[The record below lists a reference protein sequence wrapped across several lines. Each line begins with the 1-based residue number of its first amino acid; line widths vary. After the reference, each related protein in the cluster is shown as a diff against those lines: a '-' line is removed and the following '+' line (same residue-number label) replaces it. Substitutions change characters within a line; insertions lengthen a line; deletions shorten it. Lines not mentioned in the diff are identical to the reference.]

1 MMGADAS
8 AGCTMNNIR
17 SKIFGDG
24 KPIDGHE
31 LLKAK
36 SPRGASAARGL
47 HTIAVERQEARSG
60 NTRDN
65 DRHRLTEQ
73 AVTVTHRRKK
83 HEAEL
88 INLSGGGAMI
98 HANFVPKL
106 WDRIDL
112 HLGENGTIESAVRW
126 IKNDRIGLEF
136 AHETKID
143 CSREERAQL
152 LTDVIGRS
160 FPDLAIEVAVP
171 APEQQREDSAAR
183 DDHRRGEPRHPLIWS
198 GTAHFNH
205 QSAPVRLRNISATG
219 ALIESSLALPEGAEM
234 LLDLNEAGSIFATVS
249 WALGDQA
256 GLRFNDR
263 YDMKQLARAK
273 PELASVNWESPAY
286 LVAGDQG
293 SSAWAKEWGRASLS
307 DLKADLEGYL
317 KH

>member
-1 MMGADAS
+1 
-8 AGCTMNNIR
+8 MNNIR

-24 KPIDGHE
+24 QPIEGHK

-36 SPRGASAARGL
+36 SPRGASAKQGL
-47 HTIAVERQEARSG
+47 HTIAVQRQETRSG

-65 DRHRLTEQ
+65 DRHRLAEQ
-73 AVTVTHRRKK
+73 PVTVTHRRKK
-83 HEAEL
+83 HETEL

-98 HANFVPKL
+98 RADFVPKL
-106 WDRIDL
+106 WDRVDL
-112 HLGENGTIESAVRW
+112 HLGENGTIECAVRW
-126 IKNDRIGLEF
+126 LKNDRIGLEF
-136 AHETKID
+136 AHETQIE

-152 LTDVIGRS
+152 LSDVIGRS
-160 FPDLAIEVAVP
+160 FPDLTIEVTVP
-171 APEQQREDSAAR
+171 APEAKRENSAAPG
-183 DDHRRGEPRHPLIWS
+183 DHRRGEARHPLIWS
-198 GTAHFNH
+198 GNAHFNH

-256 GLRFNDR
+256 GLRFHDK

-273 PELASVNWESPAY
+273 PELASVNWESPSY
-286 LVAGDQG
+286 LAGEEQG

-317 KH
+317 KR

>member
-1 MMGADAS
+1 MIGADAS
-8 AGCTMNNIR
+8 AGCTMNSIR

-24 KPIDGHE
+24 QPIEEHE

-36 SPRGASAARGL
+36 SPRGAAAGRGL
-47 HTIAVERQEARSG
+47 HTIAVERSEARSS

-65 DRHRLTEQ
+65 DRHRLVEQ
-73 AVTVTHRRKK
+73 TVKVSHRRKK

-98 HANFVPKL
+98 RAKFKPKM

-136 AHETKID
+136 AHETQID
-143 CSREERAQL
+143 CSPQERAQL
-152 LTDVIGRS
+152 LSDVIGRS
-160 FPDLAIEVAVP
+160 FPDLGIEVAVP
-171 APEQQREDSAAR
+171 ALEPKREDPPASG
-183 DDHRRGEPRHPLIWS
+183 DHRRSEPRHPLIWS
-198 GTAHFNH
+198 GLAHFNH

-234 LLDLNEAGSIFATVS
+234 LLDLKEAGSMFATVS
-249 WALGDQA
+249 WTMGDQA
-256 GLRFNDR
+256 GLRFHDP

-273 PELASVNWESPAY
+273 PELASVNWESPSY
-286 LVAGDQG
+286 LATGEKG
-293 SSAWAKEWGRASLS
+293 GSAWAKEWGRSSLA
-307 DLKADLEGYL
+307 DLKADLEGFM
-317 KH
+317 KR

>member
-1 MMGADAS
+1 
-8 AGCTMNNIR
+8 MNNIR

-24 KPIDGHE
+24 QPIEDHE

-36 SPRGASAARGL
+36 SPRGAAAKLGL
-47 HTIAVERQEARSG
+47 HTIAVQRQEARSR

-65 DRHRLTEQ
+65 DRHRLAEQ
-73 AVTVTHRRKK
+73 PVTVTHRRKK
-83 HEAEL
+83 HQAEL

-98 HANFVPKL
+98 SADFVPKL

-136 AHETKID
+136 AHETQID

-152 LTDVIGRS
+152 LTEVIGRS

-171 APEQQREDSAAR
+171 APEPQRQDSAAA
-183 DDHRRGEPRHPLIWS
+183 DDHRRGEARHPLIWS

-205 QSAPVRLRNISATG
+205 QSAPVRLRNISTTG

-249 WALGDQA
+249 WAMGDQA
-256 GLRFNDR
+256 GLRFHDK

-273 PELASVNWESPAY
+273 PDLASANWKGPPY
-286 LVAGDQG
+286 LANGEQG
-293 SSAWAKEWGRASLS
+293 SAWAKEWGRASLS
-307 DLKADLEGYL
+307 DLKSDLEGYL
-317 KH
+317 KR